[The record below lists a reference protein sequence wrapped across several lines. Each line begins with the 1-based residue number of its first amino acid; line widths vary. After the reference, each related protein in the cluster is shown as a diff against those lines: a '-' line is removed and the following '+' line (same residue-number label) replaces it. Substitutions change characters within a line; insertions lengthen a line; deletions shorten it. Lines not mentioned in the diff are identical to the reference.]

1 MPCGTVVVG
10 CLSAR
15 RHILSLC
22 VCVCVCVLCDHE
34 SFVRGLASC
43 SMVRSLT
50 EGQPGAP
57 VEAHLFR
64 ALAGREMRL
73 RPRTTGDIG
82 HRRRQTDMGAPQ
94 ISMMDRMTKEALSFQ
109 SAAQVR

>member
-10 CLSAR
+10 WLSAR
-15 RHILSLC
+15 RHILSL
-22 VCVCVCVLCDHE
+22 CVCVCVLCDHE

-43 SMVRSLT
+43 SMVRSHT

-73 RPRTTGDIG
+73 RPRTTGDIIG

-94 ISMMDRMTKEALSFQ
+94 ISMMDRMTKEALSFK